1 MGSKR
6 DDQRV
11 AAEPI
16 KVSAGEV
23 SAGEPIKVSA
33 GEQIKVSAGEPI
45 KVSAGEPIKVSAGE
59 PIKVS
64 AGEPI
69 KVSAGE
75 PESQHRGTQNLIP
88 MSMRTKEE
96 VKAIASKGGKN
107 SVEKR
112 RKNKTF
118 KEALQWYLD
127 LEVHPTNKTE
137 EELLARYPGLT
148 NRDYVAISAVG
159 AATQD
164 KDVRAMVFAR
174 DTTGE
179 LPKQTI
185 GIEQEKPFEIKIQ
198 TIE

>member
-1 MGSKR
+1 M
-6 DDQRV
+6 
-11 AAEPI
+11 
-16 KVSAGEV
+16 
-23 SAGEPIKVSA
+23 
-33 GEQIKVSAGEPI
+33 
-45 KVSAGEPIKVSAGE
+45 
-59 PIKVS
+59 
-64 AGEPI
+64 
-69 KVSAGE
+69 
-75 PESQHRGTQNLIP
+75 
-88 MSMRTKEE
+88 
-96 VKAIASKGGKN
+96 GGKA

-118 KEALQWYLD
+118 KEALEWYLD
-127 LEVHPTNKTE
+127 MEVNPTNKTE

-179 LPKQTI
+179 IPKQTI

-198 TIE
+198 TLE